1 MVLLYDPLLI
11 DNGAIVADAFQCHQV
26 TLGDVGG
33 IEPYAGMSFIVSFHL
48 RIPIERCAMVW
59 TRPGRGVRVLWRIE
73 LSGRFP
79 TLLVDGGHGERA
91 EGSAIQSRF
100 LPDKQ

>member
-48 RIPIERCAMVW
+48 RIPIKRGAMVR
-59 TRPGRGVRVLWRIE
+59 TRLLVLIRVLRRIE
-73 LSGRFP
+73 LDIGFP
-79 TLLVDGGHGERA
+79 TLLLHR
-91 EGSAIQSRF
+91 SH
-100 LPDKQ
+100 

>member
-11 DNGAIVADAFQCHQV
+11 DNDAIVADAFQCHQV
-26 TLGDVGG
+26 TLGDIGSIKLNAGFTIG
-33 IEPYAGMSFIVSFHL
+33 IRRDF
-48 RIPIERCAMVW
+48 RIPIKRGAMVR

-79 TLLVDGGHGERA
+79 PCWWTKAMLSG
-91 EGSAIQSRF
+91 
-100 LPDKQ
+100 LPLRPA

>member
-48 RIPIERCAMVW
+48 RIPIERCTKVG
-59 TRPGRGVRVLWRIE
+59 TRLARLVGVLWRKEINGQTVAR
-73 LSGRFP
+73 LM
-79 TLLVDGGHGERA
+79 HGDHGQA
-91 EGSAIQSRF
+91 VF
-100 LPDKQ
+100 